1 MARKKVA
8 DSRRPNG
15 YTLVELL
22 VVLAILG
29 LLVALAAPRVIK
41 YLGSA
46 KTDTARIQIEK
57 LGGVLDLYRL
67 EIGRYPTEQEGLE
80 SLVDRP
86 PQLDAW
92 NGPYLK
98 NRDALTD
105 PWGRPYGYQSPG
117 EHGDYDLYT
126 LGADGKEGGDGEA
139 AALPAEEAGG
149 EHDAQGLEGDRDR
162 ADGDGDGDAECGDER
177 GEHGDECEVARG
189 EAPVADVGRHGGGH
203 GWFPSGRCGERITVH
218 CPSWGVSAEE
228 AGRTEESG
236 TDL

>member
-1 MARKKVA
+1 MAGEQQREGWKAMSQVV
-8 DSRRPNG
+8 DRRRPNG

-80 SLVDRP
+80 SLVERP

-98 NRDALTD
+98 NREALTD
-105 PWGRPYGYQSPG
+105 PWGRPYGYRSPG
-117 EHGDYDLYT
+117 EHGEYDLYT
-126 LGADGKEGGDGEA
+126 LGGDGKEGGDGE
-139 AALPAEEAGG
+139 
-149 EHDAQGLEGDRDR
+149 DQ
-162 ADGDGDGDAECGDER
+162 
-177 GEHGDECEVARG
+177 
-189 EAPVADVGRHGGGH
+189 DVSN
-203 GWFPSGRCGERITVH
+203 W
-218 CPSWGVSAEE
+218 
-228 AGRTEESG
+228 
-236 TDL
+236 

>member
-1 MARKKVA
+1 MSDIA
-8 DSRRPNG
+8 DRRRPNG

-80 SLVDRP
+80 SLVERP

-92 NGPYLK
+92 NGPYIK
-98 NRDALTD
+98 NRESLTD
-105 PWGRPYGYQSPG
+105 PWGRPYAYRSPG
-117 EHGDYDLYT
+117 EHGEYDLYT
-126 LGADGKEGGDGEA
+126 LGADGQEGGEGE
-139 AALPAEEAGG
+139 
-149 EHDAQGLEGDRDR
+149 DQ
-162 ADGDGDGDAECGDER
+162 
-177 GEHGDECEVARG
+177 
-189 EAPVADVGRHGGGH
+189 DV
-203 GWFPSGRCGERITVH
+203 T
-218 CPSWGVSAEE
+218 SW
-228 AGRTEESG
+228 
-236 TDL
+236 

>member
-1 MARKKVA
+1 MTEVA
-8 DSRRPNG
+8 DRRRSNG

-29 LLVALAAPRVIK
+29 LLVALAAPRVIN

-80 SLVDRP
+80 SLIERP

-98 NRDALTD
+98 NRESLTD
-105 PWGRPYGYQSPG
+105 PWGRPYSYRSPG

-126 LGADGKEGGDGEA
+126 LGSDGKEGGD
-139 AALPAEEAGG
+139 
-149 EHDAQGLEGDRDR
+149 
-162 ADGDGDGDAECGDER
+162 DE
-177 GEHGDECEVARG
+177 DQ
-189 EAPVADVGRHGGGH
+189 DVTN
-203 GWFPSGRCGERITVH
+203 W
-218 CPSWGVSAEE
+218 
-228 AGRTEESG
+228 
-236 TDL
+236 

>member
-1 MARKKVA
+1 MKEFA
-8 DSRRPNG
+8 DRRRPSG

-67 EIGRYPTEQEGLE
+67 EIGRYPTEEEGLE
-80 SLVDRP
+80 SLVERP

-98 NRDALTD
+98 SRESLTD
-105 PWGRPYGYQSPG
+105 PWGRPYGYRAPG
-117 EHGDYDLYT
+117 EHGEYDLYT
-126 LGADGKEGGDGEA
+126 LGADGKEGGDGE
-139 AALPAEEAGG
+139 
-149 EHDAQGLEGDRDR
+149 DQD
-162 ADGDGDGDAECGDER
+162 
-177 GEHGDECEVARG
+177 
-189 EAPVADVGRHGGGH
+189 
-203 GWFPSGRCGERITVH
+203 IT
-218 CPSWGVSAEE
+218 SW
-228 AGRTEESG
+228 
-236 TDL
+236 

>member
-1 MARKKVA
+1 MSQVA
-8 DSRRPNG
+8 DRRRPNG

-80 SLVDRP
+80 SLVERP

-92 NGPYLK
+92 DGPYLK
-98 NRDALTD
+98 NREALTD
-105 PWGRPYGYQSPG
+105 PWGRPYDYRSPG

-126 LGADGKEGGDGEA
+126 LGADGKEGGEGE
-139 AALPAEEAGG
+139 
-149 EHDAQGLEGDRDR
+149 DQ
-162 ADGDGDGDAECGDER
+162 
-177 GEHGDECEVARG
+177 
-189 EAPVADVGRHGGGH
+189 DVTN
-203 GWFPSGRCGERITVH
+203 W
-218 CPSWGVSAEE
+218 
-228 AGRTEESG
+228 
-236 TDL
+236 

>member
-1 MARKKVA
+1 MKERARA
-8 DSRRPNG
+8 SRPNG

-41 YLGSA
+41 YLGTA

-86 PQLDAW
+86 PELDAW

-98 NRDALTD
+98 NRDSLTD
-105 PWGRPYGYQSPG
+105 PWGTPYAYRSPG
-117 EHGDYDLYT
+117 EHGEYDLYT
-126 LGADGKEGGDGEA
+126 LGADGKEGGEGE
-139 AALPAEEAGG
+139 
-149 EHDAQGLEGDRDR
+149 DQD
-162 ADGDGDGDAECGDER
+162 
-177 GEHGDECEVARG
+177 
-189 EAPVADVGRHGGGH
+189 
-203 GWFPSGRCGERITVH
+203 ITN
-218 CPSWGVSAEE
+218 W
-228 AGRTEESG
+228 
-236 TDL
+236 